1 MSKSEVQVRI
11 DNREIQNFIISKL
24 KDLIKDKNMEFGDK
38 LPSERVLSEKFNASR
53 RNVREAIRKLELYDL
68 VVSIPQS
75 GTFIA
80 NIGQIALN
88 GIIEDLLRLKEQDF
102 NSLIETR
109 KFLELKVVEL
119 AAARRTEVD
128 LKLIEEKLNDYKS
141 KLLKG
146 EDAFQEDLLFHLA
159 IARASGNSTMNTL
172 MLQITPKLISVY
184 ENNRVCRKGQF
195 IPEINKYVD
204 LVEIKRHQDIYDAI
218 RDQNSELAVEMM
230 KVHFKMIEQN

>member
-1 MSKSEVQVRI
+1 MKTTEVQVKI
-11 DNREIQNFIISKL
+11 DNHEIQNHIISKI

-53 RNVREAIRKLELYDL
+53 RNIREAIRKLEFYDL
-68 VVSIPQS
+68 VISIPQS

-88 GIIEDLLRLKEQDF
+88 GIIEDLLRLKKQDY

-109 KFLELKVVEL
+109 MFLELKLAGL
-119 AAARRTEVD
+119 AAERRTEED
-128 LKLIEEKLNDYKS
+128 LKLIEEKLNNYKS
-141 KLLKG
+141 KFLKG

-159 IARASGNSTMNTL
+159 IARASGNSSMNTL
-172 MLQITPKLISVY
+172 MLQITPKLIGAY

-195 IPEINKYVD
+195 ISEINKFVD

-218 RDQNSELAVEMM
+218 RDQNPVLAIEMM
-230 KVHFKMIEQN
+230 KIHFKMIEQN

>member
-1 MSKSEVQVRI
+1 MKTTEVQVKI
-11 DNREIQNFIISKL
+11 DNHEIQNHIISKI

-53 RNVREAIRKLELYDL
+53 RNIREAIRKLEFYDL
-68 VVSIPQS
+68 VISIPQS

-88 GIIEDLLRLKEQDF
+88 GIIEDLLRLKKQDY

-109 KFLELKVVEL
+109 IFLELKLAGL
-119 AAARRTEVD
+119 AAERRTEED
-128 LKLIEEKLNDYKS
+128 LKLIEEKLNNYKS
-141 KLLKG
+141 KFLKG

-159 IARASGNSTMNTL
+159 IARASGNSSMNTL
-172 MLQITPKLISVY
+172 MLQITPKLIGAY

-195 IPEINKYVD
+195 ISEINKFVD

-218 RDQNSELAVEMM
+218 RDQNPVLAIEMM
-230 KVHFKMIEQN
+230 KIHFKMIEQH

>member
-1 MSKSEVQVRI
+1 MKTTEVQVKI
-11 DNREIQNFIISKL
+11 DNHEIQNHIISKI
-24 KDLIKDKNMEFGDK
+24 KDLINDKNMEFGDK

-53 RNVREAIRKLELYDL
+53 RNIREAIRKLEFYDL
-68 VVSIPQS
+68 VISIPQS

-88 GIIEDLLRLKEQDF
+88 GIIEDLLRLKKQDY

-109 KFLELKVVEL
+109 MFLELKLAGL
-119 AAARRTEVD
+119 AAERRTEED
-128 LKLIEEKLNDYKS
+128 LKLIEEKLNNYKS
-141 KLLKG
+141 KFLKG

-159 IARASGNSTMNTL
+159 IARASGNSSMNTL
-172 MLQITPKLISVY
+172 MLQITPKLIGAY

-195 IPEINKYVD
+195 ISEINKFVD

-218 RDQNSELAVEMM
+218 RDQNPVLAIEMM
-230 KVHFKMIEQN
+230 KIHFKMIEQH

>member
-1 MSKSEVQVRI
+1 MKTTEVQVKI
-11 DNREIQNFIISKL
+11 DNHEIQNHIISKI
-24 KDLIKDKNMEFGDK
+24 KDLINDKNMEFGDK

-53 RNVREAIRKLELYDL
+53 RNIREAIRKLEFYDL
-68 VVSIPQS
+68 VISIPQS

-88 GIIEDLLRLKEQDF
+88 GIIEDLLRLKKQDY

-109 KFLELKVVEL
+109 MFLELKLAGL
-119 AAARRTEVD
+119 AAERRTEED
-128 LKLIEEKLNDYKS
+128 LKLIEEKLNNYKS
-141 KLLKG
+141 KFLKG

-159 IARASGNSTMNTL
+159 IARASGNSSMNTL
-172 MLQITPKLISVY
+172 MLQITPKLIGAY

-195 IPEINKYVD
+195 ISEINKFVD

-218 RDQNSELAVEMM
+218 RDKNPVLAIEMM
-230 KVHFKMIEQN
+230 KIHFKMIEQH

>member
-1 MSKSEVQVRI
+1 MKTTEVQVKI
-11 DNREIQNFIISKL
+11 DNHEIQNHIISKI
-24 KDLIKDKNMEFGDK
+24 KDLINDKNMEFGDK

-53 RNVREAIRKLELYDL
+53 RNIREAIRKLEFYDL
-68 VVSIPQS
+68 VISIPQS

-88 GIIEDLLRLKEQDF
+88 GIIEDLLRLKKQDY

-109 KFLELKVVEL
+109 MFLELKLAGL
-119 AAARRTEVD
+119 AAERRTEED
-128 LKLIEEKLNDYKS
+128 LKLIEEKLNNYKS
-141 KLLKG
+141 KFLKG

-159 IARASGNSTMNTL
+159 IARASGNSSMNTL
-172 MLQITPKLISVY
+172 MLQITPKLIGAY

-195 IPEINKYVD
+195 ISEINKFVD

-218 RDQNSELAVEMM
+218 RDQNPVLAIEMM
-230 KVHFKMIEQN
+230 KIHFKMIEQN